1 MVLSVNDHYFEEI
14 NKKTNEIYLIAQRV
28 RSKGLD
34 PASTVEVTLA
44 RDLAERVEGAL
55 KLSGLAKRIRELLG
69 SINRVQAAFKIVE
82 EIIYGKFG
90 KFTDERAAELG
101 LRTALA
107 ILTEGITAAPIE
119 GIDSVKIK
127 RNLDGTPYLAIY
139 YAGPIRSAGGTEQ
152 GLTVVIGDYMRN
164 LLKLD
169 RYKPTNAEIERFIEE
184 LRAYER
190 AVSRFQYHVNDDV
203 LKYVLWRI
211 PVEVTGIATDPLEVT
226 GHKNLERIETNAVRG
241 GALRVIN
248 DGVVGKANKIWK
260 IVSQLGFEGWN
271 WLREVKTNNEDQN
284 VLGIKPNDKYMTD
297 IIAGRPILSGPSQS
311 GGFRLRYGRAR
322 NTGLAAVGIHP
333 ATMTILNET
342 IAIGTQLRLER
353 PGKSATVLPVDTIEP
368 PIVKLKNGS
377 VIVAST
383 DTKYEDISQIL
394 FIGDI
399 LISFGDFLENNHP
412 LIPAGYCEEWWAE
425 ELASTI
431 NEKFNGDVEKAS
443 SYTGIEIEKI
453 IKYLKNPLREKPCA
467 LDALKISE
475 RLSIPL
481 HPKYVYDWR
490 KLNIDEVLMLRSWI
504 MRALEKNSHV
514 TDEVYLKLI
523 PECKRILEKA
533 LIPHKIIDGWLY
545 LGEEILILRK
555 LLLDTEIE
563 NFSKLN
569 DLFKILSIASGIK
582 LRPKYTSFIGV
593 RIGRPEKAKR
603 RALKPPVQ
611 VLFPTGKITRDLIKI
626 KEKYKKTFAEL
637 CVRKCNSCN
646 YITYKSICPNCG
658 QILRENLWKYCSKC
672 NVVLNTNMEK
682 CQFCGSSLTMYK
694 GYIID
699 IDAEISK
706 IMKKFGINIKCLRGV
721 RKLSSL
727 HKIPEPIEK
736 GLLRS
741 FYGLYVYKDGTIRFD
756 ATNAP
761 LTHFKPKEIGTSIN
775 TLKML
780 GYEKDFLGADL
791 RDEEQILE
799 LKIQDVILPKNSSEY
814 LVRIANFIDDLL
826 VKFYGLN
833 PYYNVRRPEDLIGH
847 LIIGIAP
854 HTYSGVIGRII
865 GFTDAN
871 VCYAH
876 PYWHAAKRRNCDG
889 DEDSIIL
896 ALDALIN
903 FSIYYLPNKKG
914 RLMDSVYLLTT
925 NINPVEV
932 DDESHNIETH
942 SRFGL
947 EFYESSLK
955 CLEPKDLLNIID
967 IVKNHLEKQSQ
978 YTCIKFLHDTASIN
992 NGPKVNMY
1000 KRLKNIKD
1008 KVKLQMELAHKI
1020 LAVDVT
1026 EVATRLLS
1034 HHFLPDLMGNLK
1046 SFLTQKVRCIKCNS
1060 SYRRVPISGRCKKCG
1075 GKLLLTVHEASIK
1088 KYLELIYLIAERYK
1102 IDEYTVQRIKLV
1114 NNSLKSMF
1122 SPENGKQLKLL

>member
-1 MVLSVNDHYFEEI
+1 MILSINDHYFEEI
-14 NKKTNEIYLIAQRV
+14 NKKTIEIYSIAQKA

-34 PASTVEVTLA
+34 PTLTVEVTLA
-44 RDLAERVEGAL
+44 KDLAERVEGAL

-82 EIIYGKFG
+82 EIIYGRFG
-90 KFTDERAAELG
+90 KFTDEKTAELG

-119 GIDSVKIK
+119 GIDSVRIK
-127 RNLDGTPYLAIY
+127 RNLDGTLYLAIY

-190 AVSRFQYHVNDDV
+190 SIGRFQYHVNDDV
-203 LKYVLWRI
+203 LKYVLWRL

-226 GHKNLERIETNAVRG
+226 GHRNLRRIETNAVRG

-248 DGVVGKANKIWK
+248 DGVIGKANKIWK
-260 IVSQLGFEGWN
+260 IVSQLGLEGWN
-271 WLREVKTNNEDQN
+271 WLREIKTDNEDRN
-284 VLGIKPNDKYMTD
+284 ALGIKPNDKYMTD

-311 GGFRLRYGRAR
+311 GGLRLRYGRAR

-333 ATMTILNET
+333 ATMIVLNET

-377 VIVAST
+377 VVVAST
-383 DTKYEDISQIL
+383 DIRYEDISEIL
-394 FIGDI
+394 FLGDI

-425 ELASTI
+425 ELASVI

-443 SYTGIEIEKI
+443 SYIGIEPGKL

-467 LDALKISE
+467 SDALRISE
-475 RLSIPL
+475 TLGIPL
-481 HPKYVYDWR
+481 HPKYIYDWR
-490 KLNIDEVLMLRSWI
+490 KLDVDEILILRNWI
-504 MRALEKNSHV
+504 LRTLENSYV
-514 TDEVYLKLI
+514 DDEVYLKI
-523 PECKRILEKA
+523 VPECKRILEKA
-533 LIPHKIIDGWLY
+533 LIPHKIIDNQLY
-545 LGEEILILRK
+545 LGEEILILKR
-555 LLLDTEIE
+555 LLLDAKIE
-563 NFSKLN
+563 TLSKLK
-569 DLFKILSIASGIK
+569 DSFKILSIASGIK
-582 LRPKYTSFIGV
+582 LRPKYISFIGA

-626 KEKYKKTFAEL
+626 KEKYQKTFAEL
-637 CVRKCNSCN
+637 CIRKCNSCGC
-646 YITYKSICPNCG
+646 ITYKSICPNCG
-658 QILRENLWKYCSKC
+658 QVLHENLWKYCNKC
-672 NVVLNTNMEK
+672 NSVLSINMEK
-682 CQFCGSSLTMYK
+682 CQFCSSSLTTYK

-699 IDAEISK
+699 VDVEISK
-706 IMKKFGINIKCLRGV
+706 IMKEFKINTKCLRGV

-727 HKIPEPIEK
+727 YKVPEPIEK

-741 FYGLYVYKDGTIRFD
+741 FYDLYVYKDGTIRFD
-756 ATNAP
+756 VTNAP
-761 LTHFKPKEIGTSIN
+761 LTHFKPKEIGTSISA
-775 TLKML
+775 LKRL
-780 GYEKDFLGADL
+780 GYEKDFLGEEL

-799 LKIQDVILPKNSSEY
+799 LKIQDVILPKNSLGY
-814 LVRIANFIDDLL
+814 LIRIANFIDDLL
-826 VKFYGLN
+826 VKFYGLS
-833 PYYNVRRPEDLIGH
+833 PYYNVKQPEDLIGH
-847 LIIGIAP
+847 LIIGLAP

-903 FSIYYLPNKKG
+903 FSIHYLPSKKG
-914 RLMDSVYLLTT
+914 GLMDSVYLLTT

-932 DDESHNIETH
+932 DDESHNIETN
-942 SRFGL
+942 SRFSL

-955 CLEPKDLLNIID
+955 CPEPKDVLNIID

-978 YTCIKFLHDTASIN
+978 YTCIKFLHDTTSIS

-1000 KRLKNIKD
+1000 KKLKNIRD

-1020 LAVDVT
+1020 LAVNVA

-1034 HHFLPDLMGNLK
+1034 HHFLPDLIGNLK

-1075 GKLLLTVHEASIK
+1075 GKLLLTVHEANIK

-1102 IDEYTVQRIKLV
+1102 IDEYTAQRIKLID
-1114 NNSLKSMF
+1114 NSLKYMF
-1122 SPENGKQLKLL
+1122 SSEDGKQLKLL